1 MSNNEE
7 CDNSVHN
14 GLENSSNAMDATTNN
29 NPRREEEHSGSN
41 ARAASGD
48 EMQVMLEY
56 LKSLQNYKK
65 LCAAVYL
72 QRWFRKM
79 QRKRSKRDK

>member
-7 CDNSVHN
+7 CDNIVHN
-14 GLENSSNAMDATTNN
+14 GLENSSNITDATTDND
-29 NPRREEEHSGSN
+29 PRCEEKSSGSN
-41 ARAASGD
+41 AQAASGD
-48 EMQVMLEY
+48 EMQFMLEY

-65 LCAAVYL
+65 LCAAVFL

-79 QRKRSKRDK
+79 RRKRSKRDK